1 MTLTEI
7 KSAVLAGKTV
17 HWKNEGYRVIHAP
30 KIGEFLIR
38 FDYNESMTGL
48 TWADGVTMNEREED
62 FFVASKSVTATF
74 RKPDG
79 EIVKDSSYH
88 EPVNEAI
95 EAADEDAHRY
105 GWEFLGAEV
114 GQ

>member
-1 MTLTEI
+1 MKLQEI
-7 KSAVLAGKTV
+7 KDAVLAGKTV
-17 HWKNEGYRVIHAP
+17 HWKNEGYEVMRDKVGQWFI
-30 KIGEFLIR
+30 ICCF
-38 FDYNESMTGL
+38 NESMTGL

-88 EPVNEAI
+88 EPMNEAI

>member
-1 MTLTEI
+1 MAVWDRCNEQRTTTMKLQEI

-62 FFVASKSVTATF
+62 FFL
-74 RKPDG
+74 G
-79 EIVKDSSYH
+79 E
-88 EPVNEAI
+88 
-95 EAADEDAHRY
+95 
-105 GWEFLGAEV
+105 
-114 GQ
+114 